1 MPFSYPSSLYCV
13 VFQRKGIDGY
23 FYMDQM
29 ARMKFR
35 LLHLLLEICRYS
47 YCFVPVPVGRGCL
60 GCGNRA
66 GSPFREHTSVAP
78 WGFLVCFGWKIE
90 HGKETLV
97 GAIDRRP
104 VSNTCFCFSCQ

>member
-13 VFQRKGIDGY
+13 VFQSKGIDGY

-29 ARMKFR
+29 ACMKFR
-35 LLHLLLEICRYS
+35 LLHLLLEICKYS

-66 GSPFREHTSVAP
+66 GSPLQEHTSVAP
-78 WGFLVCFGWKIE
+78 WGFLVCFGWKFE
-90 HGKETLV
+90 HGKEALV

-104 VSNTCFCFSCQ
+104 VSNTCF